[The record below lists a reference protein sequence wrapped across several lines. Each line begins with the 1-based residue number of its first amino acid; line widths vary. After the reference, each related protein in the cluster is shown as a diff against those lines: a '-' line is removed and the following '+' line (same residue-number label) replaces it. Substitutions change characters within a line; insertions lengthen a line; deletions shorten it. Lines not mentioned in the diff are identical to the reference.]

1 MRLKISHETVYR
13 YGQPIRNLVQSLRL
27 TPSVFEGQKTHEWQ
41 VDVSGGV
48 KGPGFRD
55 GAGDWI
61 EGWTVR
67 GPVDNVTVRISGRID
82 TRDTAGVLRGHR
94 EMIHPLTYLRDSPA
108 TRPDDALRDLAQSV
122 EGTASGLVTVTM
134 NGHGKVT
141 ALKLKPEAV
150 DPDDVEA
157 LEDLLLVALQDAS
170 AKADALQQEATRGLG
185 LPGF

>member
-1 MRLKISHETVYR
+1 MDMKKLMKQMQQAQVAAAKIQE
-13 YGQPIRNLVQSLRL
+13 NL
-27 TPSVFEGQKTHEWQ
+27 
-41 VDVSGGV
+41 
-48 KGPGFRD
+48 
-55 GAGDWI
+55 A
-61 EGWTVR
+61 
-67 GPVDNVTVRISGRID
+67 
-82 TRDTAGVLRGHR
+82 
-94 EMIHPLTYLRDSPA
+94 
-108 TRPDDALRDLAQSV
+108 AQTV

-141 ALKLKPEAV
+141 GLKIKPEAV

>member
-67 GPVDNVTVRISGRID
+67 GPVDHVTVLPRAPTMRCAIWRSRSRAPTGWTWRISCRCRSATGSRS
-82 TRDTAGVLRGHR
+82 A
-94 EMIHPLTYLRDSPA
+94 PA
-108 TRPDDALRDLAQSV
+108 
-122 EGTASGLVTVTM
+122 
-134 NGHGKVT
+134 
-141 ALKLKPEAV
+141 
-150 DPDDVEA
+150 
-157 LEDLLLVALQDAS
+157 
-170 AKADALQQEATRGLG
+170 
-185 LPGF
+185 